1 MISAGWTKFS
11 EKLALKPRN
20 FRRLSSFCSVHR
32 KAQRPSKR
40 PIESP
45 WHDMTCAALTGWSGT
60 LAHATR
66 VPGNATKIEEDTK
79 QGCSLTLRDICVEK
93 IHANI
98 MHRIPEPSKYFP
110 EIWAHKHAQCQSR
123 FSLVVSCCGAAWFG
137 SKTWWISFMHSK
149 TWALPARWGCC
160 GLWVFAH
167 SGTGGLILQATQL
180 HRRCC
185 FDCWSCWFF
194 ANVFFF
200 CISRL
205 RWRKSPALGL
215 RHECQEGG
223 HFCKTLI

>member
-1 MISAGWTKFS
+1 MISAGRTKFS
-11 EKLALKPRN
+11 QKLALKPRN
-20 FRRLSSFCSVHR
+20 FRRVSSFCSVHR

-79 QGCSLTLRDICVEK
+79 AGLFVDFEGYLCGK
-93 IHANI
+93 N
-98 MHRIPEPSKYFP
+98 PSKYRAQDSWAIKVYFP
-110 EIWAHKHAQCQSR
+110 DIWAHKHAQCQSR

-149 TWALPARWGCC
+149 TCQVGLLWSLSICTFRNWGVD
-160 GLWVFAH
+160 LASNATAPPLLFWLLKL
-167 SGTGGLILQATQL
+167 LILCK
-180 HRRCC
+180 RI
-185 FDCWSCWFF
+185 
-194 ANVFFF
+194 FF

-205 RWRKSPALGL
+205 RWRKNPALGL

-223 HFCKTLI
+223 HFCKTRI